1 MTPRPS
7 IVWPG
12 HSRTG
17 GIFDPEQLSKM
28 SFTLSHRDDRD
39 TSPSPSSESYNLELR
54 PWEGLEGGEYSD
66 KADAAAGIGG
76 AVHACTC
83 DMDNCPHDLGMPSE
97 QRIAF
102 DEALLHQM
110 MKGFNP
116 RHIITPRKERQRR
129 DMPGKRSTARTEQSR
144 GRYIRAFHA
153 GPRTRDVALDA
164 TLRTAAIHQQDRDR
178 GGLLVRVEPADLHSK
193 IRERK
198 VGNLLVF
205 VVDCSA
211 SMGTQRR
218 ILATQG
224 AILAL
229 LVDAYQRRDRVG
241 LVTFREQSAAVILR
255 PTASIELAKAAFQSL
270 DIGGT
275 TPVSKGLLTAYELIQ
290 REIRR
295 EKALIPVLILISD
308 GNANVS
314 MGNMDAGK
322 EAALVGEMIRAKNI
336 RSIVLGTGGEG
347 WRMADGRFFAPAQE
361 LAVAMGGEFY
371 PMEEITTEAILE
383 IITTDQA
390 TQR

>member
-1 MTPRPS
+1 MSKASFS
-7 IVWPG
+7 I
-12 HSRTG
+12 SR
-17 GIFDPEQLSKM
+17 
-28 SFTLSHRDDRD
+28 RDDGD
-39 TSPSPSSESYNLELR
+39 VSPSPAGGSHIFELR
-54 PWEGLEGGEYSD
+54 PWEGLEGEFSEET
-66 KADAAAGIGG
+66 AGAGG
-76 AVHACTC
+76 GGYACTC

-110 MKGFNP
+110 MQGFNP
-116 RHIITPRKERQRR
+116 HFIINPRKERKRR

-144 GRYIRAFHA
+144 GRYIRAFPA
-153 GPRTRDVALDA
+153 GSYSRDVALDA
-164 TLRTAAIHQQDRDR
+164 TLRTAVLHQQRRNR
-178 GGLLVRVEPADLHSK
+178 GDTLIKVESSDLHTK

-198 VGNLLVF
+198 VGNLLLF

-255 PTASIELAKAAFQSL
+255 PTTSIELAKAAFQSL

-275 TPVSKGLLTAYELIQ
+275 TPVSKGLLTAYQLIQ
-290 REIRR
+290 QELRR
-295 EKALIPVLILISD
+295 DRALVPVLILISD

-314 MGNMDAGK
+314 MGDMDAGK

-336 RSIVLGTGGEG
+336 RAIVLGTGGEG
-347 WRMADGRFFAPAQE
+347 WRMPDGQIFAPAQE
-361 LAVAMGGEFY
+361 LALAMGGEFY
-371 PMEEITTEAILE
+371 PMDEISAEGILE
-383 IITTDQA
+383 VITA
-390 TQR
+390 NPAVKG

>member
-1 MTPRPS
+1 
-7 IVWPG
+7 
-12 HSRTG
+12 
-17 GIFDPEQLSKM
+17 
-28 SFTLSHRDDRD
+28 
-39 TSPSPSSESYNLELR
+39 
-54 PWEGLEGGEYSD
+54 
-66 KADAAAGIGG
+66 
-76 AVHACTC
+76 
-83 DMDNCPHDLGMPSE
+83 MPSE

-102 DEALLHQM
+102 DETLLLQM
-110 MKGFNP
+110 MQGFNP
-116 RHIITPRKERQRR
+116 HLIITPRKERKRR
-129 DMPGKRSTARTEQSR
+129 DMPGKRSTARTAQSR

-153 GPRTRDVALDA
+153 GSHTRDIALDA
-164 TLRTAAIHQQDRDR
+164 TLRTAAVHQQNRDR
-178 GGLLVRVEPADLHSK
+178 GNMLLKVEPSDLHSK

-241 LVTFREQSAAVILR
+241 LVTFREQSAAIILR

-275 TPVSKGLLTAYELIQ
+275 TPISKGLLTAYELIQ
-290 REIRR
+290 QELRR
-295 EKALIPVLILISD
+295 DRALIPVLILISD

-314 MGNMDAGK
+314 MGHMDPGK

-347 WRMADGRFFAPAQE
+347 WRMSDGRIFAPAQE

-371 PMEEITTEAILE
+371 PMDEITAEAILE
-383 IITTDQA
+383 VIGSD
-390 TQR
+390 RGMKG

>member
-1 MTPRPS
+1 MRSPW

-12 HSRTG
+12 RSPNG
-17 GIFDPEQLSKM
+17 GIFDPDALAKM
-28 SFTLSHRDDRD
+28 SFAISRRHDGDV
-39 TSPSPSSESYNLELR
+39 SPSPAGGSHTLELQ
-54 PWEGLEGGEYSD
+54 PWEGLEGEFSEE
-66 KADAAAGIGG
+66 AAGGG
-76 AVHACTC
+76 GGGKACTC
-83 DMDNCPHDLGMPSE
+83 DLDNCPHDLGMPSE

-110 MKGFNP
+110 MQGFNP

-144 GRYIRAFHA
+144 GRYIRAFPA

-164 TLRTAAIHQQDRDR
+164 TLRTAALYQQDRDR
-178 GGLLVRVEPADLHSK
+178 GGLLVKVEPSDLHSK
-193 IRERK
+193 IRERR

-205 VVDCSA
+205 VADCSA

-255 PTASIELAKAAFQSL
+255 PTASIELAKVAFQSL

-275 TPVSKGLLTAYELIQ
+275 TPISKGLFTAYELIQ
-290 REIRR
+290 RELRR
-295 EKALIPVLILISD
+295 ARALIPVLILISD

-347 WRMADGRFFAPAQE
+347 WRMTDGSMFTPAQE

-371 PMEEITTEAILE
+371 PMDEISAEAILDV
-383 IITTDQA
+383 ISGDPA
-390 TQR
+390 LKG

>member
-1 MTPRPS
+1 MRKPWIAWRKCSPK
-7 IVWPG
+7 
-12 HSRTG
+12 G
-17 GIFDPEQLSKM
+17 GIFDHEQMRKASGGI
-28 SFTLSHRDDRD
+28 SDHDDQDFSGSH
-39 TSPSPSSESYNLELR
+39 TGGSYNLELR
-54 PWEGLEGGEYSD
+54 PWEGLEGGDFLDEP
-66 KADAAAGIGG
+66 GG
-76 AVHACTC
+76 LSSTRYACTC
-83 DMDNCPHDLGMPSE
+83 DMDNCPHDQGMPSE

-110 MKGFNP
+110 MQGFNP
-116 RHIITPRKERQRR
+116 HLIITPRKERKRR

-144 GRYIRAFHA
+144 GRYIRAFPA
-153 GPRTRDVALDA
+153 GPRSQDVALDA
-164 TLRTAAIHQQDRDR
+164 TLRTAALHQQHRNR
-178 GGLLVRVEPADLHSK
+178 EGMLVKVEPSDLHTK

-198 VGNLLVF
+198 VGNLLLF
-205 VVDCSA
+205 LVDCSA

-224 AILAL
+224 AILSL
-229 LVDAYQRRDRVG
+229 MVDAYQRRDRVG

-275 TPVSKGLLTAYELIQ
+275 TPISKGLLTAYELIHQ
-290 REIRR
+290 ELRKERG
-295 EKALIPVLILISD
+295 LIPVLILISD

-347 WRMADGRFFAPAQE
+347 WRMSDGSVFAPAQE
-361 LAVAMGGEFY
+361 LAVAMGGDFY
-371 PMEEITTEAILE
+371 PMDEITPEAILE
-383 IITTDQA
+383 VISSNPA
-390 TQR
+390 LKG